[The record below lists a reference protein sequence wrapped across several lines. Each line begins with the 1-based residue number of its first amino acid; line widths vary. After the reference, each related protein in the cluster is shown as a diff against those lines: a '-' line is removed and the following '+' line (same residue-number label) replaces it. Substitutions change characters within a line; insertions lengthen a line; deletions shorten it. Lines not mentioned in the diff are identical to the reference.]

1 MVTIKIILNAGHTL
15 SGGGSGAIGYIKESR
30 ETRKVV
36 SLLAKKLEAAGH
48 SVEVINVDNAVN
60 QSAYLY
66 AVANEANKE
75 GADLL
80 VSIHFNAGGG
90 SGAECFTWKGKKTAA
105 AVGICD
111 ELNKLG
117 FKNRGVKDGS
127 IFYLIRKTEMPAV
140 LVEVCFVDSKTDTK
154 LYKSIGE
161 NKVARAICD
170 GILKGL

>member
-1 MVTIKIILNAGHTL
+1 MKIILNAGHTF
-15 SGGGSGAIGYIKESR
+15 SGAGSGAVGYLNESR

-36 SLLAKKLEAAGH
+36 SLLAKKLQAEGH
-48 SVEVINVDNAVN
+48 TVKIINVDKAEN

-66 AVANEANKE
+66 AVAKRANQE

-80 VSIHFNAGGG
+80 VSIHFNAGKGRG
-90 SGAECFTWKGKKTAA
+90 TECFTWKGKKHKA

-111 ELNKLG
+111 ELSKLG

-140 LVEVCFVDSKTDTK
+140 LVEVCFVDSKADSD

-161 NKVARAICD
+161 NKIARAICN
-170 GILKGL
+170 GITKNY